1 MPWIVQLICIFGLNV
16 CVCLCLYVFSCL
28 FFCVSFGSSSKASSI
43 VELNCIFGLYAC
55 VCVSVCMPS
64 GVYSSVRHV
73 VLPLSV
79 MDCRA

>member
-1 MPWIVQLICIFGLNV
+1 M
-16 CVCLCLYVFSCL
+16 
-28 FFCVSFGSSSKASSI
+28 SFGSTSKASSI
-43 VELNCIFGLYAC
+43 VELNCIFGLNAC

-73 VLPLSV
+73 VLPLNF

>member
-1 MPWIVQLICIFGLNV
+1 M
-16 CVCLCLYVFSCL
+16 
-28 FFCVSFGSSSKASSI
+28 SFGSTSKASSI
-43 VELNCIFGLYAC
+43 VEFNCIFGLYAC